1 MKTQLT
7 KRILGIVLCLAM
19 LMTYIPT
26 VTLAAEGDVASVTT
40 AEGTQTYADLASAFA
55 AAAQAENSVLALL
68 ADTATSSD
76 VYVTGGKF
84 TVDLN

>member
-26 VTLAAEGDVASVTT
+26 VILAAEGDVASVTT
-40 AEGTQTYADLASAFA
+40 ADGTQT
-55 AAAQAENSVLALL
+55 
-68 ADTATSSD
+68 
-76 VYVTGGKF
+76 
-84 TVDLN
+84 